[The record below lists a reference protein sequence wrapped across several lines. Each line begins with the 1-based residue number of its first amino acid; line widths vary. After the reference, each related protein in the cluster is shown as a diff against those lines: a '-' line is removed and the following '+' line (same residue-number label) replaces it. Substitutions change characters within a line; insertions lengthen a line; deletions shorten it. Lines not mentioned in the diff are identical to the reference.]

1 MFFSIAF
8 EIRKLLHLEKAQH
21 ARLSH
26 HLLRM
31 SGLPPSDGAVLYG
44 LPAFWVPD
52 AFQSRVIYIQVL
64 PAITTMARMRT
75 DVTISERVA
84 PPGAL
89 PVGSRISR
97 TPREHHSLRT
107 PIHRMM

>member
-1 MFFSIAF
+1 
-8 EIRKLLHLEKAQH
+8 
-21 ARLSH
+21 
-26 HLLRM
+26 M

-107 PIHRMM
+107 PIHRMMFRHGPTGMRCRTSLGPGLTPGGA